1 MKIKAKIT
9 SHTKLEDEI
18 LEEQLG
24 SFVAKVFGLGAK
36 ASPKVA
42 DDLAKAAPKIAATL
56 TGKSWMALSQ
66 LAKSPGAKEKLLDTI
81 SKAEKTNAPQLF
93 SHTIAPGKQINFY
106 VKPGGKISTKL
117 TDAEKSLVKQSGG
130 TVIEKIP
137 SLKAQDAAVAVG
149 KSSRASKP
157 ASAAEK
163 IGRAGAGDEV
173 VAGIVKKSDDVFE
186 APLVNTS
193 GKVTK
198 KVSLNAKQVAL
209 VEKFKNFITGL
220 NVYFARS
227 GPTLK
232 KAKAARDAV
241 LKANPKDI
249 KLANQVFKKTM
260 ADGGLSE
267 KVIKNELKRA
277 KRLSDQ
283 FDKFGYHPQLAKG
296 KYFGHTREMF
306 KSKEIGFL
314 EKIFGLK
321 RGVLKTLLR
330 DAKVGISSV
339 FKTTLKLFA
348 LAALGIGGLIAYDS
362 FYGIG
367 APGPGDD
374 DIDLEGGYEDEED
387 FSTFVKIARPG
398 SDMIA
403 SSGDKEFSKSID
415 VVAENISGIKIISN
429 IKIISSEEA
438 VIISEQRSQSELNKE
453 KANFE
458 KKYFSSLPEQFNQL
472 DFLGP
477 AGITHLFS
485 HLMEDGKLKDLRAA
499 AKISYGEFQKEM
511 SDIYSSARNM
521 DYLMTGLAA
530 VDAATPIFT
539 IVTTVLAKLFPSVGV
554 AGFNLEM
561 FDTEKFIKDVRED
574 MLALNKDDWNDTVTP
589 ITYQIM
595 LEPGT
600 DNVEGF
606 QNKLRQYAGSKF
618 EGVEKYYKGDLK
630 KDTEKRQ
637 EEIISKNSGEEIS
650 DLISKLSATE
660 IQDFLN
666 TVE

>member
-1 MKIKAKIT
+1 
-9 SHTKLEDEI
+9 
-18 LEEQLG
+18 
-24 SFVAKVFGLGAK
+24 
-36 ASPKVA
+36 
-42 DDLAKAAPKIAATL
+42 
-56 TGKSWMALSQ
+56 
-66 LAKSPGAKEKLLDTI
+66 
-81 SKAEKTNAPQLF
+81 
-93 SHTIAPGKQINFY
+93 
-106 VKPGGKISTKL
+106 
-117 TDAEKSLVKQSGG
+117 
-130 TVIEKIP
+130 
-137 SLKAQDAAVAVG
+137 
-149 KSSRASKP
+149 
-157 ASAAEK
+157 
-163 IGRAGAGDEV
+163 
-173 VAGIVKKSDDVFE
+173 
-186 APLVNTS
+186 
-193 GKVTK
+193 
-198 KVSLNAKQVAL
+198 
-209 VEKFKNFITGL
+209 
-220 NVYFARS
+220 
-227 GPTLK
+227 
-232 KAKAARDAV
+232 
-241 LKANPKDI
+241 
-249 KLANQVFKKTM
+249 
-260 ADGGLSE
+260 
-267 KVIKNELKRA
+267 
-277 KRLSDQ
+277 
-283 FDKFGYHPQLAKG
+283 
-296 KYFGHTREMF
+296 
-306 KSKEIGFL
+306 
-314 EKIFGLK
+314 
-321 RGVLKTLLR
+321 
-330 DAKVGISSV
+330 
-339 FKTTLKLFA
+339 
-348 LAALGIGGLIAYDS
+348 
-362 FYGIG
+362 
-367 APGPGDD
+367 
-374 DIDLEGGYEDEED
+374 
-387 FSTFVKIARPG
+387 
-398 SDMIA
+398 
-403 SSGDKEFSKSID
+403 
-415 VVAENISGIKIISN
+415 
-429 IKIISSEEA
+429 
-438 VIISEQRSQSELNKE
+438 
-453 KANFE
+453 
-458 KKYFSSLPEQFNQL
+458 KYFSSLPEQFNQL